1 MDYKLMYFAIIFVV
15 LLIIIVNQHVKLK
28 KFFGRTNKIEE
39 LLQETERTRMEELH
53 SSIEVER
60 EKLREKFNTE
70 YEESER
76 LNRQRQAILDEEF
89 YKKKELN
96 DFFLRTQAE
105 KASEEINKLQQVYA
119 EEAIRIQDDQQII
132 EHALADLKAKRIK
145 TVQQLKEEQKNK
157 NELDFHKIIFTQND
171 LQDIKQLAE
180 VEKVIHNKDVL
191 RKLVYKT
198 YVEQPMGQM
207 FSRVGISDSPGI
219 YKIENIDD
227 GKVYIGQSVNVKNRM
242 RDHIKSAVGI
252 STIANQWVHEAM
264 KEEGIEKFIFH
275 LIDDCDREEL
285 NNREKYWIDYY
296 QSNDWG
302 YNRTRGGS

>member
-15 LLIIIVNQHVKLK
+15 LLIIIVNQQVKLK

-53 SSIEVER
+53 SSIEIER
-60 EKLREKFNTE
+60 EKLREKFNAE

-76 LNRQRQAILDEEF
+76 LNRQRQVILDEEF

-105 KASEEINKLQQVYA
+105 KTSEEINKLQQVYA

-132 EHALADLKAKRIK
+132 EHALADLKAKRVK

-275 LIDDCDREEL
+275 LIDDCGREEL